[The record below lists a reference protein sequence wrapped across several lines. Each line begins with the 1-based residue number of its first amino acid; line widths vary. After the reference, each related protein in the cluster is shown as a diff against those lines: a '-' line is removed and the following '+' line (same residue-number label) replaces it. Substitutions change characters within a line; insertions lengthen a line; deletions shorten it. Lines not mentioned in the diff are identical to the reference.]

1 MGWIPT
7 RRFCAVFSPKTA
19 IRELMPLSQFVPMRQ
34 TACAQTSQRLR
45 TVVMRYLTVALEPER
60 NHPSAKPL
68 RAVKR
73 ARWVGIRSV
82 SDVRL
87 TYDLIHFQGY
97 ALRLVCRARYE

>member
-7 RRFCAVFSPKTA
+7 RRLCAVFSQKTA
-19 IRELMPLSQFVPMRQ
+19 VRELMPLSQFVPMRQ
-34 TACAQTSQRLR
+34 TACAQTSRRLR
-45 TVVMRYLTVALEPER
+45 TVVMRYHTVTREPER
-60 NHPSAKPL
+60 NHPFAKPL
-68 RAVKR
+68 RDLKR

>member
-1 MGWIPT
+1 MAWIPT
-7 RRFCAVFSPKTA
+7 RRFCAVFSPKTVV
-19 IRELMPLSQFVPMRQ
+19 RELMPLFQSVPMRQ
-34 TACAQTSQRLR
+34 IACAQTGQMLR
-45 TVVMRYLTVALEPER
+45 TVVMRYHTVTREPER
-60 NHPSAKPL
+60 NHPFAKPL
-68 RAVKR
+68 RALKR